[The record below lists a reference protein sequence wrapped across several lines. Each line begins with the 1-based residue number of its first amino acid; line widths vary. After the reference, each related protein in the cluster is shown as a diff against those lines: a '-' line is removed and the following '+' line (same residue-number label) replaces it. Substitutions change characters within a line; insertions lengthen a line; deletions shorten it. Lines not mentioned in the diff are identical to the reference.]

1 MFSETYFEVDLVN
14 RLQTVIEK
22 QRSQIKKL
30 DQKVLDYKTDSEEVR
45 RFFLNRKF
53 LQWQGAFRSQLKC
66 HNDKLTGCTR
76 DLRRK
81 TRLLQGQLREVSDE
95 RAELTAKL
103 NDAHRETTALSR
115 QLGSA
120 AKECEDLSLAAE
132 ATEAAIGGTKGGN
145 SIT

>member
-45 RFFLNRKF
+45 FSPEMSPLPIAVFAL
-53 LQWQGAFRSQLKC
+53 LSQLKC

-103 NDAHRETTALSR
+103 NDAHREQVPRPVSNRCDISDLNLNKGKIR
-115 QLGSA
+115 QNNL
-120 AKECEDLSLAAE
+120 
-132 ATEAAIGGTKGGN
+132 KGKN
-145 SIT
+145 N

>member
-1 MFSETYFEVDLVN
+1 M
-14 RLQTVIEK
+14 
-22 QRSQIKKL
+22 
-30 DQKVLDYKTDSEEVR
+30 
-45 RFFLNRKF
+45 
-53 LQWQGAFRSQLKC
+53 
-66 HNDKLTGCTR
+66 TGCTR

-103 NDAHRETTALSR
+103 NDAHRETTALAK

-132 ATEAAIGGTKGGN
+132 ATEAAIGGTKVGN
-145 SIT
+145 SITKIKFGPFLDDFLDKFGVF

>member
-1 MFSETYFEVDLVN
+1 MHW
-14 RLQTVIEK
+14 Q
-22 QRSQIKKL
+22 
-30 DQKVLDYKTDSEEVR
+30 DQ
-45 RFFLNRKF
+45 FH
-53 LQWQGAFRSQLKC
+53 SQLKC

-103 NDAHRETTALSR
+103 NDAHRETTALTK

-120 AKECEDLSLAAE
+120 ARECEDLSLAAE
-132 ATEAAIGGTKGGN
+132 ATEATASGTKVSDQLVILSLEDSFGQ
-145 SIT
+145 

>member
-1 MFSETYFEVDLVN
+1 MAC
-14 RLQTVIEK
+14 
-22 QRSQIKKL
+22 
-30 DQKVLDYKTDSEEVR
+30 KVPS
-45 RFFLNRKF
+45 
-53 LQWQGAFRSQLKC
+53 FRSQLKC

-132 ATEAAIGGTKGGN
+132 ATEAAAGGTKVGN

>member
-1 MFSETYFEVDLVN
+1 M
-14 RLQTVIEK
+14 
-22 QRSQIKKL
+22 
-30 DQKVLDYKTDSEEVR
+30 
-45 RFFLNRKF
+45 
-53 LQWQGAFRSQLKC
+53 QGSFRSQLKC

-132 ATEAAIGGTKGGN
+132 ATEATVAAKGAQQDDPERPRFSLPELKDILQERN
-145 SIT
+145 SLKARVSDLEDELAVFRPRPAL

>member
-1 MFSETYFEVDLVN
+1 M
-14 RLQTVIEK
+14 
-22 QRSQIKKL
+22 
-30 DQKVLDYKTDSEEVR
+30 
-45 RFFLNRKF
+45 
-53 LQWQGAFRSQLKC
+53 
-66 HNDKLTGCTR
+66 TGCTR

-103 NDAHRETTALSR
+103 NDAHRETTALAK

-132 ATEAAIGGTKGGN
+132 ATEATTGGAKGGN
-145 SIT
+145 SMER

>member
-1 MFSETYFEVDLVN
+1 MN

-45 RFFLNRKF
+45 LS
-53 LQWQGAFRSQLKC
+53 LEISPPPIAALALLQLKC

-103 NDAHRETTALSR
+103 NDAHREDPRPVSDRCDIISNLN
-115 QLGSA
+115 LN
-120 AKECEDLSLAAE
+120 
-132 ATEAAIGGTKGGN
+132 KGKIHQNYLRGK
-145 SIT
+145 II

>member
-1 MFSETYFEVDLVN
+1 MPQQ
-14 RLQTVIEK
+14 LQHPIP
-22 QRSQIKKL
+22 SQI
-30 DQKVLDYKTDSEEVR
+30 
-45 RFFLNRKF
+45 
-53 LQWQGAFRSQLKC
+53 KC

-103 NDAHRETTALSR
+103 NDSHRETTALAR

-132 ATEAAIGGTKGGN
+132 ATEATVAAKGAQQDDPERPRFSLPELKDILQERN
-145 SIT
+145 SLKARVSDLEDELAVFRPRPAL